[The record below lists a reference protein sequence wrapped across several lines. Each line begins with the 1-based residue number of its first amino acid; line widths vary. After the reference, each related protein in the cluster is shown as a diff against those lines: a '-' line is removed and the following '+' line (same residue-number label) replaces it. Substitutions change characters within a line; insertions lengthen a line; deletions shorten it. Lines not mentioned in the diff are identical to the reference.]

1 MGVMCLAN
9 QEIGSRTA
17 PHAGHHAS
25 ALSRPNSAIIT
36 IRKVKTVFRR
46 LDVNRRAKFNP
57 YRRPIWNLKLTIS
70 TWNARRWPRL
80 QKANQV
86 RVMGLFGFSFNE
98 AGEVVQ

>member
-1 MGVMCLAN
+1 MF
-9 QEIGSRTA
+9 
-17 PHAGHHAS
+17 AS
-25 ALSRPNSAIIT
+25 TSQDGLHRGLT
-36 IRKVKTVFRR
+36 
-46 LDVNRRAKFNP
+46 
-57 YRRPIWNLKLTIS
+57 PIWNLKLTIS